1 MPTILIK
8 EVDQTNAVGTMITDI
23 AYVPGLLGQDAA
35 TGNEYINTPIL
46 CSSVREFESYFGKHP
61 QMFSAGK
68 SAKYKDT
75 TMFTT
80 TEKDRIDKS
89 FVYAKELLNS
99 GMPVL
104 YEAIKQVASNAVKVK
119 MGACTYVAP
128 KAKTAATITPL
139 DGGTKFKDNEN
150 NTLAVNTTD
159 AYNNDLYIEIEN
171 DKSKYFVSI
180 FIADANA
187 VVKNIYYKTADGDL
201 GATLENPGTSFIT
214 SDDVDKYTVHL
225 VLNEQPA
232 ASTEKI
238 AVNNLEYIKV
248 MVSAESYKPFE
259 YYVSTTGS
267 DLPAVDYLYAV
278 LPQRLENLTDKS
290 LYDVKYVTAGG
301 YPTFHEDND
310 DIAMKMMNV
319 CFTRGD
325 AVALPDHVIDNSRAL
340 IGPGSLY
347 DVAIKNRTFGD
358 GSYGAMFTNYGEYN
372 CATITHS
379 EIPADQVMPGSF
391 GYLMCLARAIQ
402 TSPNW
407 LAMAGV
413 SRGVVPNINKLTCKQ
428 ALSNVIADNYQPRFN
443 GTAINAITEVKPYGL
458 TVYGNR
464 TLARVGEELKAQ
476 NFLNTRNMMSDIKK
490 QAYKTAKNC
499 MFEQDSDAMWIKF
512 KAGMT
517 PLLNNL
523 KSGFGISN
531 YKLIKSATNINGEPL
546 GKGQVGVVIKVYPIY
561 AVEYFE
567 ISVVI
572 ADDVQIS

>member
-1 MPTILIK
+1 
-8 EVDQTNAVGTMITDI
+8 
-23 AYVPGLLGQDAA
+23 
-35 TGNEYINTPIL
+35 
-46 CSSVREFESYFGKHP
+46 
-61 QMFSAGK
+61 
-68 SAKYKDT
+68 
-75 TMFTT
+75 
-80 TEKDRIDKS
+80 
-89 FVYAKELLNS
+89 
-99 GMPVL
+99 
-104 YEAIKQVASNAVKVK
+104 
-119 MGACTYVAP
+119 
-128 KAKTAATITPL
+128 
-139 DGGTKFKDNEN
+139 
-150 NTLAVNTTD
+150 
-159 AYNNDLYIEIEN
+159 
-171 DKSKYFVSI
+171 
-180 FIADANA
+180 
-187 VVKNIYYKTADGDL
+187 
-201 GATLENPGTSFIT
+201 
-214 SDDVDKYTVHL
+214 
-225 VLNEQPA
+225 
-232 ASTEKI
+232 
-238 AVNNLEYIKV
+238 
-248 MVSAESYKPFE
+248 
-259 YYVSTTGS
+259 
-267 DLPAVDYLYAV
+267 
-278 LPQRLENLTDKS
+278 
-290 LYDVKYVTAGG
+290 
-301 YPTFHEDND
+301 
-310 DIAMKMMNV
+310 
-319 CFTRGD
+319 
-325 AVALPDHVIDNSRAL
+325 
-340 IGPGSLY
+340 
-347 DVAIKNRTFGD
+347 
-358 GSYGAMFTNYGEYN
+358 MFTNYGEYN

-379 EIPADQVMPGSF
+379 EMSKDQVMPGSF
-391 GYLMCLARAIQ
+391 GYLMCLAKAIQ

-531 YKLIKSATNINGEPL
+531 YKLIKSTTNINGEPL